1 MERNC
6 RGLGLKLQ
14 EAKKKIEDKEMMTD
28 GLGAIISENTKGTE
42 LGEKLH
48 R

>member
-14 EAKKKIEDKEMMTD
+14 EAKKKIEDKEMRTD
-28 GLGAIISENTKGTE
+28 GLGAIISENTKDTE
-42 LGEKLH
+42 AWEEIT
-48 R
+48 

>member
-14 EAKKKIEDKEMMTD
+14 EAKRKIEDEEMMTD
-28 GLGAIISENTKGTE
+28 GPGAIISENTKDSEALKKIT
-42 LGEKLH
+42 
-48 R
+48 